1 MLLGMSVLLRKSLGS
16 HRFQRA
22 SLLQSVFDRSQE
34 RSQAMRTQGR
44 FSHAASSLFQ
54 GLTHC
59 DMNDSFLHAFSR
71 LTRKALYSGVDEFG
85 SRAVGVSVL
94 ASGPA
99 DFPANP
105 QWIGNP
111 ICQTVLSATLSGRMR
126 LVTIARPSIE
136 PRADVTFTLSP
147 WLMPFSLANP
157 SGISMKN
164 SRCN

>member
-1 MLLGMSVLLRKSLGS
+1 SAFRRSVWIIEPDRRK
-16 HRFQRA
+16 A
-22 SLLQSVFDRSQE
+22 ELQ
-34 RSQAMRTQGR
+34 TL
-44 FSHAASSLFQ
+44 SSFQ
-54 GLTHC
+54 GAAQCET
-59 DMNDSFLHAFSR
+59 NDSFLYAFSR

-85 SRAVGVSVL
+85 SSAVGVNVL
-94 ASGPA
+94 ASGPT

-111 ICQTVLSATLSGRMR
+111 ICQTVLFATLSGRMR

-164 SRCN
+164 SRCK